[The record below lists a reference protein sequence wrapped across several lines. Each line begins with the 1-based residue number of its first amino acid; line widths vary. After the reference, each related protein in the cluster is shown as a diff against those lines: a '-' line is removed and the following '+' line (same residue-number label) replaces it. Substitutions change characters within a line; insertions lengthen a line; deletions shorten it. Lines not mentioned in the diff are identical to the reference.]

1 MLERTE
7 SVVLKKI
14 KYSDNSVIL
23 HLFTREAGRVS
34 CIVRGIRS
42 KKPGFAPSLFQ
53 PFMVLDTLLYRNP
66 RKELA
71 VLKEASLAGGVITI
85 EQNTSTN
92 IILMFLSEFID
103 KVIRYQHTDRALFD
117 FIKSSLISYGDNMNP
132 GFLLLFLTGMA
143 RQMGLSPLNNYTIR
157 NPYFDIFNAQ
167 FVSAMSGSQTSDID
181 TSRNFH
187 SLLSGETDCLP
198 EINNKQKKALLSML
212 LKYYAIHTGTNI
224 NANSFNILSE
234 MLY

>member
-53 PFMVLDTLLYRNP
+53 PFIVLDTLLYRNP

-71 VLKEASLAGGVITI
+71 VLKEVSLAGGIVDRS
-85 EQNTSTN
+85 TSAN
-92 IILMFLSEFID
+92 VILMFLSEFID

-117 FIKSSLISYGDNMNP
+117 FIKTSLISYGENNHP
-132 GFLLLFLTGMA
+132 CFLLLFLTGMV

-167 FVSAMSGSQTSDID
+167 FVSAMSGTQTSDID

-187 SLLSGETDCLP
+187 FLLSGETVCLP
-198 EINNKQKKALLSML
+198 EINNRQKIALLSML
-212 LKYYAIHTGTNI
+212 LKYFAIHTGTNI
-224 NANSFNILSE
+224 NVNSFNVLSE
-234 MLY
+234 ILY